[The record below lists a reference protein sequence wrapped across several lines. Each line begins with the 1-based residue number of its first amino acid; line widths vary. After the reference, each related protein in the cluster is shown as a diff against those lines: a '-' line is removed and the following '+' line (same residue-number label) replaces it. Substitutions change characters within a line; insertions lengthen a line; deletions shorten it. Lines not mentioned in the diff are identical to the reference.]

1 MTALGDMLTPAYRM
15 VGEGP
20 ETILFLHGIG
30 GGRASFDAQIG
41 ALGPRYR
48 HLAWDMPGY
57 GDSSPLPEMTFAAM
71 ADAAIRLLDELDITQ
86 AHIVGHSMG
95 GMVAQEIAI
104 DHGERV
110 ASLVLSA
117 TSPAFGKPGGD
128 WQRQFLATR
137 LAPLDAGKTPADL
150 APDVVAGL
158 VADDAPATAIEAAIG
173 SMCEISSEAY
183 RAALTCLVT
192 FDRRDA
198 LDRIAAPC
206 LLIAGEVDSVAPAP
220 MMARM
225 AENIPGAQ
233 VITIPGAGH
242 LANLEAPAAF
252 NAACVD
258 FFGQQTHARTNDTGP
273 DRQTARA
280 D

>member
-1 MTALGDMLTPAYRM
+1 MTPLGDMLTPAYRM

-20 ETILFLHGIG
+20 ETVFFLHGIG
-30 GGRASFDAQIG
+30 GGRTSFDAQIG

-57 GDSSPLPEMTFAAM
+57 GGSSPLPEMTFPALAQ
-71 ADAAIRLLDELDITQ
+71 AAIRLLDALHVER

-95 GMVAQEIAI
+95 GMVAQELAI

-110 ASLVLSA
+110 VSLVLSA

-128 WQRQFLATR
+128 WQRAFLAAR

-150 APDVVAGL
+150 APAVVAGL
-158 VADDAPATAIEAAIG
+158 VTEDAPATAVDAAVA
-173 SMCEISSEAY
+173 SMSDISSDAY

-192 FDRRDA
+192 FDRRA
-198 LDRIAAPC
+198 SLDRITTPC
-206 LLIAGEVDSVAPAP
+206 LLLAGDADSVAPAP
-220 MMARM
+220 VMARM
-225 AENIPGAQ
+225 AEHIADAHF
-233 VITIPGAGH
+233 VSLPGAGH
-242 LANLEAPAAF
+242 LANLETPAAF
-252 NAACVD
+252 NAAVAD
-258 FFGQQTHARTNDTGP
+258 FLASHPIARADDTGP
-273 DRQTARA
+273 DRQAARA